1 MHEGVALLAKH
12 IGQSSNTRVIIDA
25 DADGYTS
32 AALLLNYLNRLFPYW
47 VQNCVTYKTHE
58 GKQHG
63 LNDQDFSEYLE
74 KNIRL
79 VIIPDAASNDYI
91 EHKWLAD
98 HNIDCLI
105 LDHHE
110 VDNGY
115 SNNAVVINN
124 QLSKSYPTKSLC
136 GGGVVYK
143 FCCYFDKIMG
153 TNYAIEFEDLA
164 ALAEISDMMNIR
176 DFETHYIIKAGLQRI
191 QNPFFV

>member
-1 MHEGVALLAKH
+1 
-12 IGQSSNTRVIIDA
+12 
-25 DADGYTS
+25 
-32 AALLLNYLNRLFPYW
+32 
-47 VQNCVTYKTHE
+47 
-58 GKQHG
+58 
-63 LNDQDFSEYLE
+63 
-74 KNIRL
+74 
-79 VIIPDAASNDYI
+79 
-91 EHKWLAD
+91 
-98 HNIDCLI
+98 LI